1 VPIDIDPYFSD
12 SYLEAQYNNRQ
23 AVPDFADYLT
33 DWSQRSENYRAKTKG
48 HLNLS
53 YGESE
58 REVLDIFPAATA
70 SAPIHIFLHGGYW
83 QALSKDSFSFIA
95 EPINQ
100 QGECAI
106 IVSYGLC
113 PSVSIAEIISQVQK
127 AIRWIL
133 SNGAEFGGD
142 TRYIQIT
149 GHSAGAHLLAK
160 LVTTNWAEDGFTHP
174 PFQRLNALSG
184 LYDLQPLVPTSIN
197 QALQLTSQTSKQLSP
212 LFDSLWHRS
221 NSVELNLLV
230 GGIESDEYKKQSKQ
244 LIEAWRSELS
254 MQYQIIPGT
263 HHFSILDRFYS
274 DFYQPLTIV
283 EK

>member
-1 VPIDIDPYFSD
+1 MTSEIDPY
-12 SYLEAQYNNRQ
+12 LEQQYNNRL

-33 DWSQRSENYRAKTKG
+33 DWAKRSASYREKSKG

-58 REVLDIFPAATA
+58 REILDIFPATTD

-95 EPINQ
+95 EHINQ

-106 IVSYGLC
+106 IINYGLC
-113 PSVSIAEIISQVQK
+113 PSVTVAEIVSQIQK
-127 AIRWIL
+127 ATRWIL
-133 SNGAEFGGD
+133 SNGEAFGD
-142 TRYIQIT
+142 TRRIQIT

-160 LVTTNWAEDGFTHP
+160 LVTTNWVDEVFEHT

-184 LYDLQPLVPTSIN
+184 LYDLQPLVMTSIN
-197 QALQLTSQTSKQLSP
+197 QALQLNPQTSKQLGP
-212 LFDSLWHRS
+212 LFDSFRHRLDS
-221 NSVELNLLV
+221 IKLNLLV
-230 GGIESDEYKKQSKQ
+230 GDLESDEYKKQSSQ
-244 LIEAWRSELS
+244 LVEAWGNEIKV
-254 MQYQIIPGT
+254 QYKTIPGT
-263 HHFSILDRFYS
+263 HHFSILERFYS
-274 DFYQPLTIV
+274 DFYQPLTTV

>member
-1 VPIDIDPYFSD
+1 MAIDIDTNLPD

-33 DWSQRSENYRAKTKG
+33 DWSQRSANYRDKTQG

-58 REVLDIFPAATA
+58 REVLDIFPAATTT
-70 SAPIHIFLHGGYW
+70 APIHIFLHGGYW

-95 EPINQ
+95 EHINQ

-106 IVSYGLC
+106 IVNYALC
-113 PSVSIAEIISQVQK
+113 PSVTVAEIITQIQK
-127 AIRWIL
+127 ATRWIL
-133 SNGAEFGGD
+133 SNEAVFGD
-142 TRYIQIT
+142 TSRIQIT

-160 LVTTNWAEDGFTHP
+160 LVTTNWAEAGLSHP

-197 QALQLTSQTSKQLSP
+197 QALQLTPQAAKQVSP
-212 LFDSLWHRS
+212 LFDDFQQQP
-221 NSVELNLLV
+221 NVMELNLLV
-230 GGIESDEYKKQSKQ
+230 GNLESDEYKKQSTQ
-244 LIEAWRSELS
+244 LLEVWGSKLS
-254 MQYQIIPGT
+254 TQYQAIPDT
-263 HHFSILDRFYS
+263 HHFSILDRFYLN
-274 DFYQPLTIV
+274 FYKPLTIV
-283 EK
+283 E

>member
-1 VPIDIDPYFSD
+1 MTSEIDPY
-12 SYLEAQYNNRQ
+12 LEQQYNNRL
-23 AVPDFADYLT
+23 AVPDFADYLA
-33 DWSQRSENYRAKTKG
+33 DWSQRSENYREKTKG

-58 REVLDIFPAATA
+58 REKLDIFPAPTT

-95 EPINQ
+95 EHINR

-106 IVSYGLC
+106 IVNYGLC
-113 PSVSIAEIISQVQK
+113 PSVTVAEIIAQIQK
-127 AIRWIL
+127 ATRWIL
-133 SNGAEFGGD
+133 SNGVEFGGD
-142 TRYIQIT
+142 TRRIQIT

-160 LVTTNWAEDGFTHP
+160 LVTANWADEGFAYP

-184 LYDLQPLVPTSIN
+184 LYDLQPLLPTSIN
-197 QALQLTSQTSKQLSP
+197 QALQLSSQTSKQVSP
-212 LFDSLWHRS
+212 LFDSFPHKS

-230 GGIESDEYKKQSKQ
+230 GDLESDEYKKQSTQ
-244 LIEAWRSELS
+244 LIEAWGSELR
-254 MQYQIIPGT
+254 MQYQIIPET

-274 DFYQPLTIV
+274 GFYQPLTP
-283 EK
+283 